1 MTGSRTERRRAPRAP
16 AHGTAILHGDHGV
29 LVGNI
34 ENLSL
39 GGVLISVSSAPRWA
53 IDNDPGTLD
62 IELRFGSGG
71 PGPSSRVRA
80 RGTLEMQVAGNND
93 RPFAAT
99 GHPVRIEPAAGRVRI
114 AVAFDRLFAG
124 AEDEIEDEIE
134 AALGAALSRPVL
146 IIDDDEPRRR
156 RLAVEFGARGMT
168 PLVPRTPL
176 EAIDLLSRTRLH
188 VAVCAVAE
196 RFADIPSHELHAFL
210 AEGFP
215 WVRTLTIDDH
225 EAELADHAFA
235 IWQQAAE
242 DMMPA

>member
-1 MTGSRTERRRAPRAP
+1 MSGRSSERRRTPRAP
-16 AHGTAILHGDHGV
+16 AHGTAVLHGDHGV
-29 LVGNI
+29 LYGKI

-39 GGVLISVSSAPRWA
+39 GGVLVSVASAPRWE
-53 IDNDPGTLD
+53 IDRDPDPGTLD
-62 IELRFGSGG
+62 IELKFGGGRSSVPARGSGQIDL
-71 PGPSSRVRA
+71 PGA
-80 RGTLEMQVAGNND
+80 E

-99 GHPVRIEPAAGRVRI
+99 GHPVRIEPVAGRVRI

-124 AEDEIEDEIE
+124 VEDEIEDEIE

-146 IIDDDEPRRR
+146 IIDDNEPRRR
-156 RLAVEFGARGMT
+156 RIATEVGARGMT

-215 WVRTLTIDDH
+215 WVRTLTIDNG

-235 IWQQAAE
+235 IWQQAAQ